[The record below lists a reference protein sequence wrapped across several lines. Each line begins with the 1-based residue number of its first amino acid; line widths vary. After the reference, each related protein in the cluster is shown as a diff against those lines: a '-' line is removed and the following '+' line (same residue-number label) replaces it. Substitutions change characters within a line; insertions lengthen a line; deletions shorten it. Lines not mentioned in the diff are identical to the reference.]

1 MIQTAGLIN
10 PCEHGS
16 ADMTDTHEAAKN
28 VVDALSIGTV
38 VATLAG
44 ILPSIAAIFTIV
56 WTVIRIYETDTVQKF
71 LGKKTFPK
79 ISPD

>member
-1 MIQTAGLIN
+1 M
-10 PCEHGS
+10 
-16 ADMTDTHEAAKN
+16 ADTSEAAKN
-28 VVDALSIGTV
+28 VVDALSVGTV

-56 WTVIRIYETDTVQKF
+56 WTAIRIFETETVQKL
-71 LGKKTFPK
+71 LGKKFFPK